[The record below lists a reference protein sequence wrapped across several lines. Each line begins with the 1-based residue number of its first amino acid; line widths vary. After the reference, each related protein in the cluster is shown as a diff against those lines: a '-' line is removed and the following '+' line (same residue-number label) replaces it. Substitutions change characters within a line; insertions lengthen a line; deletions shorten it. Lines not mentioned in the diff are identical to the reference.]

1 MERYSISFGR
11 KVSIEARSLRRSF
24 SLLVT
29 NSGNAYF
36 ALSWKGQQRILIAG
50 RIEKEGLKPRKLNTL
65 IHSGG
70 LENRVEGSST
80 SETTKGR
87 DVDWIEANRDCARL
101 AKISVTEDGEREREK
116 ERRRKGKREGG
127 SGTSGGKEKKHRLDR
142 SFRYRSNTRR

>member
-11 KVSIEARSLRRSF
+11 KVSIARSLCRSF

-29 NSGNAYF
+29 NGGNAYF
-36 ALSWKGQQRILIAG
+36 VLSWKGRQRILIAG
-50 RIEKEGLKPRKLNTL
+50 RIEKEGLKPRKLNT

-101 AKISVTEDGEREREK
+101 AKISVTEDGESVQRERDGEREK
-116 ERRRKGKREGG
+116 EKGEAEPAEERKK
-127 SGTSGGKEKKHRLDR
+127 SIV
-142 SFRYRSNTRR
+142 

>member
-11 KVSIEARSLRRSF
+11 KVSIEARSLCRSF
-24 SLLVT
+24 SLFVT
-29 NSGNAYF
+29 NGGNAYF
-36 ALSWKGQQRILIAG
+36 ALSWKGRQRILIAG
-50 RIEKEGLKPRKLNTL
+50 RIEKEGLKPRKLNT

-101 AKISVTEDGEREREK
+101 AKISVTEDGESVQRERDGEREK
-116 ERRRKGKREGG
+116 EKGEAEPAEERKK
-127 SGTSGGKEKKHRLDR
+127 SIV
-142 SFRYRSNTRR
+142 

>member
-11 KVSIEARSLRRSF
+11 KVSIARSLCRSF

-29 NSGNAYF
+29 NGGNAYF
-36 ALSWKGQQRILIAG
+36 ALSWKGRQRILIAG
-50 RIEKEGLKPRKLNTL
+50 RIEKERLKPRKLNTL

-101 AKISVTEDGEREREK
+101 AKISVTEDGESVQR

>member
-11 KVSIEARSLRRSF
+11 KVSIARSLCRSF

-29 NSGNAYF
+29 NGGNAYF
-36 ALSWKGQQRILIAG
+36 ALSWKGRQRILIAG
-50 RIEKEGLKPRKLNTL
+50 RIEKEGLKPRKLNT

-101 AKISVTEDGEREREK
+101 AKISVTEDGESVQRERDGEREK
-116 ERRRKGKREGG
+116 EKGEAEPAEERKK
-127 SGTSGGKEKKHRLDR
+127 SIV
-142 SFRYRSNTRR
+142 

>member
-1 MERYSISFGR
+1 MERYLISFGR
-11 KVSIEARSLRRSF
+11 KVSIARSLCRSF

-29 NSGNAYF
+29 NGGNAYF
-36 ALSWKGQQRILIAG
+36 VLSWKGRQRILIAG
-50 RIEKEGLKPRKLNTL
+50 RIEKEGLKPRKLNT

-101 AKISVTEDGEREREK
+101 AKISVTEDGESVQRERDGEREK
-116 ERRRKGKREGG
+116 EKGEAEPAEERKK
-127 SGTSGGKEKKHRLDR
+127 SIV
-142 SFRYRSNTRR
+142 